1 MRNGKQKKRKEEKV
15 MRRIFAA
22 VLLMVCMSLPG
33 LVLAGDWNL
42 SKNVKRL
49 ERTSPDYQDDK
60 AIDKKFLD
68 VLDLT
73 EKTKK
78 ESDVYAEAKRIT
90 ENTALA
96 QSKYTDSFIYYMLVK
111 APGQTKSGTAELDY
125 WLGLLKA
132 HDKSPHLLAAQLI
145 RLRLLPKNSPDIRR
159 NVQLI
164 VDWLKTQKPEFK
176 LRSPEYTGNILLGY
190 KPRANFAEGDALKLY
205 TLSYYKGSVTPLA
218 GFMDDETYVALL
230 GRIKEGREDIMTE
243 MIDIY
248 KKAGKKKE
256 AADILF
262 QLAMLKATARD
273 FEQAKMLLDN
283 AVKLNP
289 EHTQAKQE
297 RDKIKLELTYQ
308 SLAPAQQP
316 APAKQEE
323 AAGIP
328 EHFNQVEGYL
338 TPVDR
343 MVTAAELQ
351 DRSKAEL
358 RVMRNEVYAHHGR
371 VFQDTD
377 LHDYFSKKPWY
388 RQNPAYSDGLLTDV
402 DKENVRVI
410 QEFENKAQ

>member
-1 MRNGKQKKRKEEKV
+1 

-33 LVLAGDWNL
+33 LAPAGDWNL

-49 ERTSPDYQDDK
+49 ERISPDYQDDK

-78 ESDVYAEAKRIT
+78 DADVYAEAKRIA
-90 ENTALA
+90 ENATLS
-96 QSKYTDSFIYYMLVK
+96 QSKYMDSFFYYLLVK
-111 APGQTKSGTAELDY
+111 SPGRSKSGAAELDY

-132 HDKSPHLLAAQLI
+132 RDKSPHLLSAQLI

-159 NVQLI
+159 DVQLI
-164 VDWLKTQKPEFK
+164 VDWLKTQKPGFK
-176 LRSPEYTGNILLGY
+176 LRSPEYSGNILLGY
-190 KPRANFAEGDALKLY
+190 KPRANFAEGDTPKLY
-205 TLSYYKGSVTPLA
+205 NLSYYKDSVAPLA

-230 GRIKEGREDIMTE
+230 GRMKEGREDIMTE

-262 QLAMLKATARD
+262 QLAMLKAAAND
-273 FEQAKMLLDN
+273 FEQAKTLLDK
-283 AVKLNP
+283 AVTLNP
-289 EHTQAKQE
+289 EHVEARKE

-308 SLAPAQQP
+308 SLAPVTQ
-316 APAKQEE
+316 APPEKQEE
-323 AAGIP
+323 APGIP
-328 EHFNQVEGYL
+328 DHLNQVEGYL
-338 TPVDR
+338 TPADR
-343 MVTAAELQ
+343 VLTPAELQ

-358 RVMRNEVYAHHGR
+358 RVMRNEVFAHHGR
-371 VFQDTD
+371 AFQEID
-377 LHDYFSKKPWY
+377 LQNFFSGKTWY
-388 RQNPAYSDGLLTDV
+388 RENPSYFDDLLTEV
-402 DKENVRVI
+402 DKENIRI
-410 QEFENKAQ
+410 LQEFENKAQ